1 MIQQPIS
8 PEAVSR
14 IFNEIQNRL
23 FLIVLEH
30 RDTNLQNWT
39 SDDRIPYLRVWELL
53 HQLERDIQDGNY
65 KLKST
70 DAAHEQ

>member
-1 MIQQPIS
+1 MNQITYS
-8 PEAVSR
+8 PEQLSK
-14 IFNEIQNRL
+14 IFEDIHERL

-65 KLKST
+65 KFKSA
-70 DAAHEQ
+70 DATHE